1 MGRSL
6 MPAPS
11 FQQPKNS
18 QIGKQWADCS
28 DFGKK
33 LEVLRLLLK
42 NLEFFAHTA
51 SMQCVQKKGR
61 V

>member
-1 MGRSL
+1 

-33 LEVLRLLLK
+33 LAVLRLLLK